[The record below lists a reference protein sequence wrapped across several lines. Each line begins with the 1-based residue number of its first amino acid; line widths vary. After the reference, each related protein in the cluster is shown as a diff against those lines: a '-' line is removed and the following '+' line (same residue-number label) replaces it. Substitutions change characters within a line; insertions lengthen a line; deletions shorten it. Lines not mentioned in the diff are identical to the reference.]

1 MNPLPALSLVV
12 LAFAAL
18 GLLLALGRAIG
29 PALGLQRLGL
39 PAAVVA
45 GLLGLAI
52 GPEGPWPLLPAAV
65 EELWARLPTILL
77 TLVFGTLMLG
87 RPLPALQR
95 FWRPAAAQTLLG
107 LTLGFGQY
115 LMGAL
120 AVLLVL
126 GPLLGVDPLMAC
138 LIEVGFEGGHGSA
151 AVMGPIYADLGFGE
165 GSDLGLAMA
174 TVGLLSSTV
183 LGGVL
188 VVLGQRYGWLMAL
201 EPLAVEPLAAEPMA
215 LAPADLRVEAMAPA
229 GLAASGVALS
239 GVTLEP
245 SLPRAAASPHEPSC
259 PLPAPASPPE
269 RGQAAVL
276 LLNLGLAG
284 VAVGLGVLMQAGLDW
299 AATPLQ
305 GAWHTVVDALPVYP
319 LALAGSLLVRLALE
333 RSGRSDLASPQLQ
346 TRLGGLATDLL
357 ITAAMAGLN
366 LAQLVQNWLPL
377 TVLAVAGLGWNLLV
391 VLVLARR
398 VLPIDW
404 FERAIT
410 EFGQATGVAASGL
423 LLLGMADPSNRS
435 GALPAFSIKQLLL
448 QPVLAGGVVTVAA
461 PLAVH
466 SWGLSLWCELC
477 FALTVLWITLALL
490 LARRPT

>member
-1 MNPLPALSLVV
+1 MTPLPAVGLIA
-12 LAFAAL
+12 LALAAL

-45 GLLGLAI
+45 GLLGLSI
-52 GPEGPWPLLPAAV
+52 GPDGPWPLLPAAV

-87 RPLPALQR
+87 RPLPAVRR
-95 FWRPAAAQTLLG
+95 FWRAATAQILLG

-120 AVLLVL
+120 AVLWLL
-126 GPLLGVDPLMAC
+126 GPWLGVDPLMAC

-151 AVMGPIYADLGFGE
+151 AVMGPIYADLGFAE
-165 GSDLGLAMA
+165 GTDLGLAMA

-188 VVLGQRYGWLMAL
+188 VVIAQRYGWLMAL
-201 EPLAVEPLAAEPMA
+201 EP
-215 LAPADLRVEAMAPA
+215 
-229 GLAASGVALS
+229 VAQ
-239 GVTLEP
+239 
-245 SLPRAAASPHEPSC
+245 AAAPPEPAADPHQPSC
-259 PLPAPASPPE
+259 PIPDPE
-269 RGQAAVL
+269 AGRELGEAAML
-276 LLNLGLAG
+276 LINLGLAG
-284 VAVGLGVLMQAGLDW
+284 LAVGLGVLMQGALNW
-299 AATPLQ
+299 AASPLH
-305 GAWHTVVDALPVYP
+305 GAWRTVVDALPVYP

-333 RSGRSDLASPQLQ
+333 RGGRSDLASPQLQ

-366 LAQLVQNWLPL
+366 LPQLARSWLPL
-377 TVLAVAGLGWNLLV
+377 TVLASAGLAWNLLV

-398 VLPIDW
+398 VLPLDW
-404 FERAIT
+404 FERALT

-423 LLLGMADPSNRS
+423 LLLGMADPGNRS
-435 GALPAFSIKQLLL
+435 GALPAFSIKQLVL
-448 QPVLAGGVVTVAA
+448 QPLLAGGVVTVVA

-466 SWGLSLWCELC
+466 SWGLPLWSELC

-490 LARRPT
+490 LARFRP

>member
-1 MNPLPALSLVV
+1 MTILSTLSLVA

-52 GPEGPWPLLPAAV
+52 GPQGPWPLLPPAV

-77 TLVFGTLMLG
+77 TLVFATLMLG

-188 VVLGQRYGWLMAL
+188 VVIAQRYGWLMAL
-201 EPLAVEPLAAEPMA
+201 EPLVPEPLVPEPLALAGAA
-215 LAPADLRVEAMAPA
+215 LEA
-229 GLAASGVALS
+229 
-239 GVTLEP
+239 
-245 SLPRAAASPHEPSC
+245 SLPQPASPHEPSC
-259 PLPAPASPPE
+259 PLPAPARAQE
-269 RGQAAVL
+269 RGPAPAL
-276 LLNLGLAG
+276 LINLGLAG

-305 GAWHTVVDALPVYP
+305 GAWHTVVEALPVYP

-333 RSGRSDLASPQLQ
+333 RSGRGDLASPQLQ

-398 VLPIDW
+398 VLPVDW
-404 FERAIT
+404 FERAVT

-423 LLLGMADPSNRS
+423 LLLGMADPGNRS

-466 SWGLSLWCELC
+466 SWGLTLWCELC

-490 LARRPT
+490 LARRPA

>member
-1 MNPLPALSLVV
+1 VNVLPALALVG

-45 GLLGLAI
+45 GLLGLLI
-52 GPEGPWPLLPAAV
+52 GPHGPWPLLPAAV
-65 EELWARLPTILL
+65 TELWARLPVVLL
-77 TLVFGTLMLG
+77 TLVFATLMLG

-120 AVLLVL
+120 AVLLLL
-126 GPLLGVDPLMAC
+126 GPWLGVDPLMAC

-151 AVMGPIYADLGFGE
+151 AVMGPIYAGLGFGE
-165 GSDLGLAMA
+165 GTDLGLAMA

-188 VVLGQRYGWLMAL
+188 VVIGQRQGWLLAL
-201 EPLAVEPLAAEPMA
+201 EPVEPEVAPHPAA
-215 LAPADLRVEAMAPA
+215 
-229 GLAASGVALS
+229 
-239 GVTLEP
+239 
-245 SLPRAAASPHEPSC
+245 LPHQPSC
-259 PLPAPASPPE
+259 PLPDPAPEPPP
-269 RGQAAVL
+269 GQAAAL

-284 VAVGLGVLMQAGLDW
+284 LAVGLGVLMQAGLGW
-299 AATPLQ
+299 VATPLQ
-305 GAWHTVVDALPVYP
+305 GAWRTVVDALPVYP

-333 RSGRSDLASPQLQ
+333 RSGRSALASPQLQ

-357 ITAAMAGLN
+357 ITAAMAGLDLGQ
-366 LAQLVQNWLPL
+366 LARNWLPL
-377 TVLAVAGLGWNLLV
+377 AVLALAGLGWNLLV

-398 VLPIDW
+398 VLPVDW
-404 FERAIT
+404 FERAVI
-410 EFGQATGVAASGL
+410 EFGQATGVVASGL
-423 LLLGMADPSNRS
+423 LLLGMADPDNRS

-448 QPVLAGGVVTVAA
+448 QPVLAGGLVTVVA

-466 SWGLSLWCELC
+466 SWGLPLWCELC
-477 FALTVLWITLALL
+477 FGLTVLWITLALL
-490 LARRPT
+490 LARQQA